1 MFVFAS
7 LCVFFLIFLSHC
19 FMKCV
24 IQVSA
29 GMYLCPHFLLIDR
42 PSCDFFFFVL
52 VDFWCE
58 SAFVSLAN
66 SNLCLWRIPYS
77 FFLSTFPILHTV
89 LLQCVDLTLCA
100 RMIDIK
106 LLSIRVVL
114 VRGRGD
120 A

>member
-77 FFLSTFPILHTV
+77 FFLYFTYS
-89 LLQCVDLTLCA
+89 
-100 RMIDIK
+100 
-106 LLSIRVVL
+106 VVAMCRSDF
-114 VRGRGD
+114 VRKD
-120 A
+120 DWH